1 MTVVT
6 FGEVQQEIQVV
17 HKIGN
22 WYKDTDSGEL
32 YILAKF
38 DNTKVVLINVDTGN
52 RRDTPTEVQCIHQIS
67 SSEAS
72 ALFCDDF
79 ILVPKINI
87 QEV

>member
-6 FGEVQQEIQVV
+6 FGEVQQETQVA

-22 WYKDTDSGEL
+22 WYKDTDSGGL

-38 DNTKVVLINVDTGN
+38 ESTKVVLINVGTGN
-52 RRDTPTEVQCIHQIS
+52 RWSNPVEVHDLHQLS
-67 SSEAS
+67 FSEAS
-72 ALFCDDF
+72 ALFCDYF
-79 ILVPKINI
+79 ILVPSINI